1 MFTAAQAQ
9 VSLISGQLAEIQ
21 AAKEEYKRRALEAKT
36 AGDRAAAME
45 MMRGI
50 KMCDNMAAEVRQGTT
65 VDLSILRQPQ
75 QQSQQSQQQS
85 QAPPPAVAEHQAQ
98 SAAAPEEAD
107 TVKVPAT
114 ILESL
119 KERMAKYGEE
129 ERKAKEAGNESKARR
144 MGRIRKQ
151 YEEAIKLHR
160 AGRPIPRSDLP
171 DPPGFAPI
179 PVTDSA
185 PAPSPA
191 PALVQ
196 PAAADS
202 GPGAAATPT
211 QATPP
216 RQPAPAASA
225 QAQPATSK

>member
-1 MFTAAQAQ
+1 MTAAQAQ
-9 VSLISGQLAEIQ
+9 VSQITGQLAELQ
-21 AAKEEYKRRALEAKT
+21 AAKEEYKRRALEAKA

-50 KMCDNMAAEVRQGTT
+50 KVCDNLAAEVRQGTT
-65 VDLSILRQPQ
+65 VDLSVLRQPQ
-75 QQSQQSQQQS
+75 QQSQQQQQQS

-98 SAAAPEEAD
+98 AAAAPEED

-191 PALVQ
+191 PAVVQ

-216 RQPAPAASA
+216 RQPAPAAGA
-225 QAQPATSK
+225 QAQPAKSK

>member
-50 KMCDNMAAEVRQGTT
+50 KVCDNMAAEVRQGTT

-75 QQSQQSQQQS
+75 QQSQPQS
-85 QAPPPAVAEHQAQ
+85 QAPPPVVAEHQAQ

-185 PAPSPA
+185 PAV
-191 PALVQ
+191 VQ

-202 GPGAAATPT
+202 GLGATATPT

-216 RQPAPAASA
+216 RQPAPAAGA
-225 QAQPATSK
+225 QAQPAKSK

>member
-185 PAPSPA
+185 PAPHPA
-191 PALVQ
+191 VVQ

-216 RQPAPAASA
+216 RQPAPAAGA
-225 QAQPATSK
+225 QAQPAKSK

>member
-1 MFTAAQAQ
+1 MAEQHAQA
-9 VSLISGQLAEIQ
+9 
-21 AAKEEYKRRALEAKT
+21 
-36 AGDRAAAME
+36 
-45 MMRGI
+45 
-50 KMCDNMAAEVRQGTT
+50 
-65 VDLSILRQPQ
+65 
-75 QQSQQSQQQS
+75 
-85 QAPPPAVAEHQAQ
+85 
-98 SAAAPEEAD
+98 AAAPEDAD

-191 PALVQ
+191 PAPAVVQ

-202 GPGAAATPT
+202 GPGATPT

-216 RQPAPAASA
+216 RQPAPAAGA
-225 QAQPATSK
+225 QAQPAKSK

>member
-9 VSLISGQLAEIQ
+9 VSQITGQLAELQ
-21 AAKEEYKRRALEAKT
+21 AAKEEYKRRALEAKA

-50 KMCDNMAAEVRQGTT
+50 KVCDNLAAEVRQGTT

-75 QQSQQSQQQS
+75 QQSQQQQQQS

-98 SAAAPEEAD
+98 AAAAPEDAD

-191 PALVQ
+191 PAVVQ

-216 RQPAPAASA
+216 RQPAPAAGA
-225 QAQPATSK
+225 QAQPAKSK

>member
-9 VSLISGQLAEIQ
+9 VSQITGQLAELQ
-21 AAKEEYKRRALEAKT
+21 AAKEEYKRRALEAKA

-50 KMCDNMAAEVRQGTT
+50 KVCDNLAAEVRQGTT
-65 VDLSILRQPQ
+65 VDLSVLRQPQ
-75 QQSQQSQQQS
+75 QSQQQQQQS

-98 SAAAPEEAD
+98 AAAAPEDAD

-185 PAPSPA
+185 SAPSPA
-191 PALVQ
+191 PAVVQ

-216 RQPAPAASA
+216 RQPAPAAGA
-225 QAQPATSK
+225 QAQPAKSK

>member
-21 AAKEEYKRRALEAKT
+21 AAKEEYKRRALEAKA

-50 KMCDNMAAEVRQGTT
+50 KVCDNMAAEVRQGTT

-185 PAPSPA
+185 PAPRPA
-191 PALVQ
+191 PAVVQ
-196 PAAADS
+196 PAA
-202 GPGAAATPT
+202 GAAATPT

-216 RQPAPAASA
+216 RQPAPAAGA
-225 QAQPATSK
+225 QAQPAKSK